1 MGVHEHWAL
10 KVVDNFLPGTYWLP
24 GLNAE
29 KWLKL
34 WEKHLMMTSLE
45 SHVHKNILERIKEI
59 HYAAYMIGK
68 ADRGDEILKQ
78 LRVG

>member
-1 MGVHEHWAL
+1 MTNDECDPLSDGYILAN
-10 KVVDNFLPGTYWLP
+10 D
-24 GLNAE
+24 E

-78 LRVG
+78 LRGR